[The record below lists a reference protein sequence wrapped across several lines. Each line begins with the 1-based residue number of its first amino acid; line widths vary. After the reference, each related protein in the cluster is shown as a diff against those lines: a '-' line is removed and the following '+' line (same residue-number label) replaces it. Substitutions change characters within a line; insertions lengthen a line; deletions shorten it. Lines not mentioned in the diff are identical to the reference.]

1 MKSFLKAAPEFRNGY
16 KDKKRL
22 AAVAMLGCCVCER
35 FNLTQKTI
43 SEVHHLIGCGIGK
56 KASDLKTI
64 NLCAFHHRTGGNGH
78 AIHET
83 PLKIWEEKFDSQ
95 EELLEYTNNL
105 LQFNLR

>member
-1 MKSFLKAAPEFRNGY
+1 MKSYLKADPELRNGY
-16 KDKKRL
+16 KDRKRL
-22 AAVAMLGCCVCER
+22 AAVAMLGCIIC
-35 FNLTQKTI
+35 NKLDLKQKTR

-83 PLKIWEEKFDSQ
+83 PLKTWEEKFFTQ
-95 EELLEYTNNL
+95 EYLLELTN
-105 LQFNLR
+105 QKIAGEDD